1 MRPSLLALSLAALV
15 ALPAVA
21 AQPAPAADP
30 AGLPPPPVN
39 LIDERIDVARCKS
52 GFLCV
57 VGRAN
62 T

>member
-39 LIDERIDVARCKS
+39 LIDDGSTVEPD
-52 GFLCV
+52 
-57 VGRAN
+57 
-62 T
+62 